1 MLDLLDGAKRKGKRD
16 LPGSSGGFAIVLFS
30 LLALAVGWAVL
41 LYRVNGDRAA
51 SLEASR
57 QQLAPLAKGLGLQ
70 IEAMAANG
78 IGSAEAA
85 AGLLR
90 RGQSEAEASME
101 VAGMLTGGTYVRAL
115 FVLDEGKFIIAN
127 RPGERF
133 SAGNMAWRTALLQER
148 DLEWVGP
155 VEAGTSGYAF
165 PVARRVPGPEGR
177 PQWVGALIGFEDLE
191 EVYADLGQSRAYVSL
206 VTMRGLM
213 LRRLP
218 KQQPDIVNLDTSASL
233 MHRRFLDRP
242 ERSVTLDDGPQP
254 DTGRIF
260 QYAAYR
266 VKGLP
271 LITIAGRS
279 ELDALATWHA
289 VRTSRVRF
297 MALFSVVS
305 LGLAVLLQLVSN
317 RRWGDLRA
325 LAEARRA
332 ELQARESLASG
343 LLLAQD
349 AERKRLAGELH
360 DGVGQTLSMLRN
372 RMVMLRRAGLSPEAE
387 AHAREAQDLAT
398 ESISELRNMAHS
410 LRPLH
415 LEELGVTSAL
425 RALLERMGNSSDIA
439 VHARVEDVD
448 DVVRGPAAVHVYRI
462 VQEAVN
468 NVQRHAGATQ
478 MWVDVIRDIAAVEIT
493 VRDDGAGLPPE
504 AQDGLGLQSIRER
517 CRMLG
522 ATLDVETSG
531 TGGTS
536 VKVRLPIEAVEDAD
550 A

>member
-1 MLDLLDGAKRKGKRD
+1 MVDRAKRKEIRG
-16 LPGSSGGFAIVLFS
+16 LPGSGGYAVVLFS
-30 LLALAVGWAVL
+30 MLALLAGWIVL
-41 LYRVNGDRAA
+41 LYRVNGDRATV
-51 SLEASR
+51 LEASR

-90 RGQSEAEASME
+90 RGQSESEASL
-101 VAGMLTGGTYVRAL
+101 VAAEMLTGGTYVRAL
-115 FVLDEGKFIIAN
+115 FVLDETKFIIAN

-133 SAGNMAWRTALLQER
+133 NAGSEPWREALLQER

-155 VEAGTSGYAF
+155 VEAGVSGYVF

-177 PQWVGALIGFEDLE
+177 PQWVGAMIGFEDLE
-191 EVYADLGQSRAYVSL
+191 EVYGDLGVSRTYVSL
-206 VTMRGLM
+206 VTVGGLM

-218 KQQPDIVNLDTSASL
+218 RQQPDAVNVDMSASL

-242 ERSVTLDDGPQP
+242 ERSTTLAEGPQP
-254 DTGRIF
+254 DSGRNL

-271 LITIAGRS
+271 LISIAARS
-279 ELDALATWHA
+279 EADALAGWA
-289 VRTSRVRF
+289 DVRSSRLRF
-297 MALFSVVS
+297 MGLFSVVS
-305 LGLAVLLQLVSN
+305 LALAVLLQLTSN
-317 RRWGDLRA
+317 RRWRDLRA

-387 AHAREAQDLAT
+387 SHAREAQDLAT
-398 ESISELRNMAHS
+398 ESISELRHMAHS

-425 RALLERMGNSSDIA
+425 RALLERMDNSSDLT
-439 VHARVEDVD
+439 VHVRIEDVD
-448 DVVRGPAAVHVYRI
+448 DVVRGPSAVHLYRI

-468 NVQRHAGATQ
+468 NVQRHAAAKQ
-478 MWVDVIRDIAAVEIT
+478 MWVDVIRDIATVEIT
-493 VRDDGAGLPPE
+493 VRDDGRGLPE
-504 AQDGLGLQSIRER
+504 TAHDGLGLQSIRER

-522 ATLDVETSG
+522 ATLDVSSSRG
-531 TGGTS
+531 GGTTL
-536 VKVRLPIEAVEDAD
+536 KVRLSIESVEDAN